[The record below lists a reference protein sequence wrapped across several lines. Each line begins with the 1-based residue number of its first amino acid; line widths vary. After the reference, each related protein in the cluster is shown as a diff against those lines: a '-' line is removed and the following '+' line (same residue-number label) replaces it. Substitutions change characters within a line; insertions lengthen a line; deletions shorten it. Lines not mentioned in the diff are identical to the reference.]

1 MTTSSLNAETM
12 RPVLRR
18 FLEEQW
24 HGVYENGRGAV
35 IVPNLGKTACFVEPT
50 DTDGGR
56 TRVNVR
62 APVVVGVPRSP
73 ALFELIALN
82 ATNWNFGA
90 LSLYEDDGLNVEF
103 DFAILADGLTA
114 TALNYYV
121 AVISNTADNLATMIR
136 DQFGG
141 RFLY

>member
-35 IVPNLGKTACFVEPT
+35 IVPNLGRTACFVEPS
-50 DTDGGR
+50 DTNDGR

-62 APVVVGVPRSP
+62 APVVMGAPRSP

-82 ATNWNFGA
+82 ATNGNFGA
-90 LSLYEDDGLNVEF
+90 LSLHEEDGLNVEF
-103 DFAILADGLTA
+103 DFTILADGLTSA
-114 TALNYYV
+114 GASWPRPSR
-121 AVISNTADNLATMIR
+121 ISRRPQPRRAAIPR
-136 DQFGG
+136 
-141 RFLY
+141 R